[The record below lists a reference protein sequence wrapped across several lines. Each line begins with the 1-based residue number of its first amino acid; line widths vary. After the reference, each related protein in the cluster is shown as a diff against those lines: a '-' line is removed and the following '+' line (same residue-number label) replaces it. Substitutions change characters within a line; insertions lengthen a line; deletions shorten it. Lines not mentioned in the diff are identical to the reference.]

1 MKTKD
6 QNNDKSRDERL
17 EELAEA
23 LKEAQMMLLKQ
34 SELLE
39 QCTSSFAEP
48 EHSLAEARQELALVT
63 AERDKLQKQ
72 LLSLEKMQTET
83 VALPEGHPVIS
94 DSQDKLPSIQE
105 LMADLFSSTED
116 SGDHEAPRYR
126 LNGPSAEA
134 PESELGE
141 LIAPEVIAPEV
152 FEGEDDEEDEHP
164 SSPTASPSGTPSAT
178 PTVAATGTP
187 AASATSVAS
196 GETTQSIPANA
207 GSYSLPA
214 RDAGAVAFSFQG
226 ETLTVAGVTTA
237 AGWSATVEEA
247 AGSEI
252 RVRFSSGRF
261 GRRIWLE

>member
-152 FEGEDDEEDEHP
+152 FEGEDDEDADPEFSQVSRLLVYMDSDRP
-164 SSPTASPSGTPSAT
+164 VKVPLIDGTMTIGRSESANIHIEG
-178 PTVAATGTP
+178 PYISRIHARIVCRPGQAL
-187 AASATSVAS
+187 
-196 GETTQSIPANA
+196 ILDA
-207 GSYSLPA
+207 GSTN
-214 RDAGAVAFSFQG
+214 GIKVNAVDVKRQELKHG
-226 ETLTVAGVTTA
+226 DVITL
-237 AGWSATVEEA
+237 
-247 AGSEI
+247 GSQ
-252 RVRFSSGRF
+252 RFTFVDLSQES
-261 GRRIWLE
+261 